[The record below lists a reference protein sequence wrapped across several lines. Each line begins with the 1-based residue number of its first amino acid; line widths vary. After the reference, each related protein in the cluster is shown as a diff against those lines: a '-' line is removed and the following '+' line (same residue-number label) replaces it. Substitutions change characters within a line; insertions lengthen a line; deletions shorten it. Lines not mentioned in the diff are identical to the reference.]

1 MVQTLLVNVP
11 LANAFLLALAFLL
24 VDLTRFAYQFINS
37 RRILRHV
44 PGPPPSS
51 FLWGEEWRLYNSIP
65 GSLYATWHNQFG
77 KVVKF
82 RGAFGVR
89 RFFFERGRLT
99 RFDRA
104 ESGPLDHRPSGD
116 FLHRW

>member
-1 MVQTLLVNVP
+1 MLQTLLVNP
-11 LANAFLLALAFLL
+11 LLANAFLLALAFLL
-24 VDLTRFAYQFINS
+24 VDLTRLAYQSINS

-89 RFFFERGRLT
+89 RFFLKG
-99 RFDRA
+99 A
-104 ESGPLDHRPSGD
+104 G
-116 FLHRW
+116 